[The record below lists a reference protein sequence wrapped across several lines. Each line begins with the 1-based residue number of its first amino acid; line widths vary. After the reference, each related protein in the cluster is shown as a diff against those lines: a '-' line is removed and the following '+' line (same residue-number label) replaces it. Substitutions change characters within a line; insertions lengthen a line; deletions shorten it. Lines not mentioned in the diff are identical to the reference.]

1 MQIELF
7 TSTPAPPE
15 KPARK
20 KRRSAG
26 RKRREIVEPPG
37 GPAVSLGLFS
47 FETWVSY
54 PARAVNAEDG
64 LRIEFSVPVHS
75 DLLAAVGEEKKEITC
90 KYRVRKGFLWGGMGR
105 RADIRI
111 EAHLTAGPR
120 GGLYLHCKQV
130 DILKP
135 VPIRGEALPKFLKN
149 LNKQIRNADA

>member
-7 TSTPAPPE
+7 TNPPVE
-15 KPARK
+15 AASPKRK
-20 KRRSAG
+20 KRQ
-26 RKRREIVEPPG
+26 RREIVEP
-37 GPAVSLGLFS
+37 VSLGLFS

-75 DLLAAVGEEKKEITC
+75 DLLAAVGNPEKTEITC
-90 KYRVRKGFLWGGMGR
+90 KYRVRKGFLWGSMGR
-105 RADIRI
+105 RASIRI

-130 DILKP
+130 DILSP
-135 VPIRGEALPKFLKN
+135 VKIRGEALPKFLKK

>member
-7 TSTPAPPE
+7 TSPGVATSPAQPE
-15 KPARK
+15 KPKRK
-20 KRRSAG
+20 KRA
-26 RKRREIVEPPG
+26 RREIVEP
-37 GPAVSLGLFS
+37 VSLGLFS

-120 GGLYLHCKQV
+120 GGFYLHCKQV

-135 VPIRGEALPKFLKN
+135 VPIRGEALPKFLKK

>member
-20 KRRSAG
+20 KR
-26 RKRREIVEPPG
+26 KRREIVEP
-37 GPAVSLGLFS
+37 VSLGLFS

-75 DLLAAVGEEKKEITC
+75 DLLAAVNDPEKKEITC

-105 RADIRI
+105 RASIRI

-130 DILKP
+130 DILGP
-135 VPIRGEALPKFLKN
+135 VPIRGEALPKFLKK

>member
-7 TSTPAPPE
+7 TTPPSAGQATTPHRRS
-15 KPARK
+15 KRK
-20 KRRSAG
+20 KR
-26 RKRREIVEPPG
+26 EIIEPPG
-37 GPAVSLGLFS
+37 GPAVSLGIYR

-54 PARAVNAEDG
+54 PARAVNADDG

-75 DLLAAVGEEKKEITC
+75 DLLDAVGNPEKTEITC
-90 KYRVRKGFLWGGMGR
+90 KYRVRKGFLWGGLGR
-105 RADIRI
+105 QASIRI

-135 VPIRGEALPKFLKN
+135 VKIKGEPLPRFLKK
-149 LNKQIRNADA
+149 LNQQMSC